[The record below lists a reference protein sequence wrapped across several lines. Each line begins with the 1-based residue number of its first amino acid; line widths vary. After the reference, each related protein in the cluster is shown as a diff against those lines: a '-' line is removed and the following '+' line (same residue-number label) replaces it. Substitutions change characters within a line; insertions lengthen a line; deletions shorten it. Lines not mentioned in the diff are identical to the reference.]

1 MGRIKGTVIK
11 RATKELLKEYPN
23 DFTDD
28 FEKNKPLVS
37 LHVKQKKFR
46 NSVAGYIA
54 RIVKR
59 QNKKEAK
66 RKKEEDEKEQETTIS
81 DKSK

>member
-23 DFTDD
+23 EFTED
-28 FEKNKPLVS
+28 FEQNKKIVS
-37 LHVKQKKFR
+37 MHVKQKKFR

-59 QNKKEAK
+59 QNKNEK
-66 RKKEEDEKEQETTIS
+66 RKKEEEEKKDEISNKEV
-81 DKSK
+81 